1 MEALEIKIK
10 LGETKKEEGT
20 KKTEVE

>member
-10 LGETKKEEGT
+10 LGETKKEEAT
-20 KKTEVE
+20 KKTQVE

>member
-10 LGETKKEEGT
+10 LGETKQEEAT
-20 KKTEVE
+20 KKTQVE